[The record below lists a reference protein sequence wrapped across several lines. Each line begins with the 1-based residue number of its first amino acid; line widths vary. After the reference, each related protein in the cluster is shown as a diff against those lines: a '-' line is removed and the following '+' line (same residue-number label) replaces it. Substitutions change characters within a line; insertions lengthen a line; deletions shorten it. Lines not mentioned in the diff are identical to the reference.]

1 MAEILRVAY
10 GPIRKLAVEGGFAW
24 KEIRAGTYRAAGPT
38 AIGTAYIYRH
48 ELIAFISVHAEAL
61 KVFVEQAFHNPVLVR
76 IIDIISKFG
85 AVQ

>member
-1 MAEILRVAY
+1 MLVHIALQDRPRSER
-10 GPIRKLAVEGGFAW
+10 PIS
-24 KEIRAGTYRAAGPT
+24 
-38 AIGTAYIYRH
+38 YRH